1 MHSSSNKIIIP
12 MTPMTHICYY
22 VVIYYNH
29 TNLPKTGTIIINN
42 VQENFTSMF
51 I

>member
-12 MTPMTHICYY
+12 MTPTCYY

-29 TNLPKTGTIIINN
+29 TNLPKTDTIIINN